1 MRAICAGLA
10 FLFAFLVVDSHL
22 GREVTM
28 RPHTTH
34 ETTIR
39 PDLGS
44 SR

>member
-1 MRAICAGLA
+1 MKAICAGVA
-10 FLFAFLVVDSHL
+10 FLFAFLVVDAHL
-22 GREVTM
+22 DREVTM

-39 PDLGS
+39 PEPGS